1 MDRAKQ
7 PSLREHALSII
18 RDAIATGE
26 LAEDR
31 IYSAAGLAKQLGI
44 SLSPVREAMM
54 ALVTEG
60 TVEAVPNRG
69 FRLVPIT
76 EADLEEII
84 RIRVLLAVPAVRQL
98 CDRLAEAGPGSAVG
112 AGSVGSG
119 TGAGGSAAVDLE
131 GADRRSGGGAVDTVP
146 SGTRD
151 GVPTGTGSAIRDELR
166 RLRTHA
172 EATVAAA
179 VAGDLVAFYTHDRR
193 FHESLLA
200 FGLGRRA
207 AEISLRLRDQSR
219 IGHLSTADA
228 GPGDADTGSAE
239 SSGAGSSSA
248 RSGADAGADSSGA
261 SVGAF
266 GRERAVGNVAVTSA
280 KELIDIVDLI
290 EANRPDAVADLVT
303 RNLYFF
309 RRTEAS
315 VSDAQE

>member
-112 AGSVGSG
+112 AGSAGS
-119 TGAGGSAAVDLE
+119 
-131 GADRRSGGGAVDTVP
+131 
-146 SGTRD
+146 
-151 GVPTGTGSAIRDELR
+151 GTGSAIRDELR

-228 GPGDADTGSAE
+228 GPGDEETGSAE
-239 SSGAGSSSA
+239 SSGAGSSGA
-248 RSGADAGADSSGA
+248 GTKADAGADSSGD
-261 SVGAF
+261 SVTEPGSV
-266 GRERAVGNVAVTSA
+266 RSVGNVAVTSA

-290 EANRPDAVADLVT
+290 EANRPDVVADLVT

-309 RRTEAS
+309 KRTEAS
-315 VSDAQE
+315 VSDASE

>member
-1 MDRAKQ
+1 MDRPAAP
-7 PSLREHALSII
+7 PSLREHALAII

-26 LAEDR
+26 LDEER

-84 RIRVLLAVPAVRQL
+84 RIRVLLAVPAVRELCRQL
-98 CDRLAEAGPGSAVG
+98 RSAGSDGGTAEAAD
-112 AGSVGSG
+112 AEIAG
-119 TGAGGSAAVDLE
+119 TGPAGEAADP
-131 GADRRSGGGAVDTVP
+131 DTAHP
-146 SGTRD
+146 DITARM
-151 GVPTGTGSAIRDELR
+151 RQLR
-166 RLRTHA
+166 EHA

-179 VAGDLVAFYTHDRR
+179 EAGDIVGFYTHDRR

-200 FGLGRRA
+200 FGLGARA

-219 IGHLSTADA
+219 IGGQA
-228 GPGDADTGSAE
+228 P
-239 SSGAGSSSA
+239 
-248 RSGADAGADSSGA
+248 
-261 SVGAF
+261 VGGVAI
-266 GRERAVGNVAVTSA
+266 EDIAVTSA
-280 KELIDIVDLI
+280 RELIDIVDLI
-290 EANRPDAVADLVT
+290 EAGAEDEVAELVT

-309 RRTEAS
+309 RRTEA
-315 VSDAQE
+315 